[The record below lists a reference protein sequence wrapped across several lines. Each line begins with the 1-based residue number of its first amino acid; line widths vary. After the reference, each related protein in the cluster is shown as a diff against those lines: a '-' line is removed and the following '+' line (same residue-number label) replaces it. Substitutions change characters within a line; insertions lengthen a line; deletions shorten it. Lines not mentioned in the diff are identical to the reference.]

1 MSHKMCAASMER
13 SFRIG
18 ENRRYV
24 TCDLAT
30 NGNLDIHKCIVCPF
44 IQWILYTYNLTQ
56 QNHYYFYLYLQ
67 HIILFLHLI
76 V

>member
-1 MSHKMCAASMER
+1 MCAASMER

-30 NGNLDIHKCIVCPF
+30 NGNLDIHKCIVYPF

-56 QNHYYFYLYLQ
+56 
-67 HIILFLHLI
+67 
-76 V
+76 